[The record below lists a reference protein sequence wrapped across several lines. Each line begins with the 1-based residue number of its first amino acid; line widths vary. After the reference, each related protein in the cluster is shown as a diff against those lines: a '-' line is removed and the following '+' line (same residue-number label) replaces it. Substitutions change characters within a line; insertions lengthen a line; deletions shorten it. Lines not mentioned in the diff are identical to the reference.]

1 MIESNPEKILII
13 RFSSMGDVILVSA
26 LFAALKSSLGDSEIT
41 FVTDP
46 QYTGLFKDDHR
57 LYRVYGVS
65 KKGNGVDSGLLQKS
79 WDLVIDL
86 QNNRRSKAFLA
97 LLLKKKKKVGTF
109 HKPYL
114 KRAIRLIARTGKYS
128 EKDMVVVRYLAAAG
142 IGYDVSRPQ
151 SCRLFFKSSIL
162 PEHIREQIYTG
173 GIIRP
178 VIALIPFA
186 AWKNKEWPQDRFV
199 NVGKYFLVKGWDV
212 CILGGPQEMQK
223 AEEMASLTGHRCFSL
238 AGKLSLYECGCFLKK
253 CSLALGN
260 DTGLSHLARAC
271 GVRTGVIYGP
281 TTRHWGFYPQGD
293 PPFKV
298 FESSFFCRPCHAHGG
313 NICLIN
319 RGCMKAIGSDLVI
332 KGLLDLVKSSD

>member
-13 RFSSMGDVILVSA
+13 RFSSMGDVILASA
-26 LFAALKSSLGDSEIT
+26 LFAALKSSYGDSEIT
-41 FVTDP
+41 FVTDE
-46 QYTGLFKDDHR
+46 QYAGLFKDDDR
-57 LYRVYGVS
+57 LYRVYGIS
-65 KKGNGVDSGLLQKS
+65 KKRSTVDPGLLQKN

-86 QNNRRSKAFLA
+86 QNNRRSKTFLA
-97 LLLKKKKKVGTF
+97 QIKQKKKVGTF
-109 HKPYL
+109 RKPYL
-114 KRAIRLIARTGKYS
+114 KRALRLIARIGKYS
-128 EKDMVVVRYLAAAG
+128 EKDMVVARYLEAAG
-142 IGYDVSRPQ
+142 IGYDVSRQQ
-151 SCRLFFKSSIL
+151 SCRLIFKSSVL

-186 AWKNKEWPQDRFV
+186 AWKNKEWPLDRFI
-199 NVGKYFLVKGWDV
+199 NVGQYFLVKGWYV
-212 CILGGPQEMQK
+212 CIMGGPQEMQK
-223 AEEMASLTGHRCFSL
+223 AEEMARLTGHRCFSL
-238 AGKLSLYECGCFLKK
+238 AGKLSLYECGCFLKN

-271 GVRTGVIYGP
+271 GVRTGIIYGP
-281 TTRHWGFYPQGD
+281 TTRHWGFYPQGE

-319 RGCMKAIGSDLVI
+319 RGCMRAISSDLVI
-332 KGLLDLVKSSD
+332 KGLLELVKSPD